1 MKCTGYNK
9 SLAIK
14 EEWTK
19 QIVDYLAAD
28 NRSPKDFTGFLE
40 SHPAISERILLVFI
54 KAMVKTETFAPCQP
68 DEIVEKAKPY
78 CDRLNHYICE
88 GSLLEEKINYLA
100 SPLTGCGV
108 GVDRIQQ
115 MFLHLLRKRFDKKEI
130 PGEVQRIL
138 SSQGQRLLK
147 DRKPLNEEDGV
158 KNLQERFAQFE
169 SETLPLLQVLCIE

>member
-68 DEIVEKAKPY
+68 DEIVEKAKSY

-108 GVDRIQQ
+108 GVDRIQL

-147 DRKPLNEEDGV
+147 DGKPLNEADGV

>member
-108 GVDRIQQ
+108 GVGRIQQ

-130 PGEVQRIL
+130 PGEV
-138 SSQGQRLLK
+138 
-147 DRKPLNEEDGV
+147 
-158 KNLQERFAQFE
+158 
-169 SETLPLLQVLCIE
+169 